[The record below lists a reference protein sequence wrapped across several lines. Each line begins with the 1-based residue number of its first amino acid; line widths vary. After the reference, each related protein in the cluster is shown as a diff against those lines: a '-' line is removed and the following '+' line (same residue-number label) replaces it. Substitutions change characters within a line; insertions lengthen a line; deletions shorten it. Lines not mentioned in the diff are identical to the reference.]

1 MTPHLLLMLRCPVAI
16 QVEAAG
22 WFAKQVN
29 AEAGWKF
36 QHIRLPSHPIAIVCA
51 SLLTVKHDDDYV
63 VQVGQHSRRA
73 ALHSPSIKHP
83 SHHFVL
89 FGLSSI
95 SSKQNKRRS
104 SGCER

>member
-1 MTPHLLLMLRCPVAI
+1 MSPHLLLVLRCPVAI

-22 WFAKQVN
+22 WHAKQVN

-51 SLLTVKHDDDYV
+51 SLLTVKHDDDCV
-63 VQVGQHSRRA
+63 AQRNGQHSRRA
-73 ALHSPSIKHP
+73 ALHSPSIKYT

-89 FGLSSI
+89 FGLSS
-95 SSKQNKRRS
+95 
-104 SGCER
+104 GVPY